1 MLHIARIAGVS
12 ITIYSVCKSN
22 VRCLLIRKGHFQVE
36 LAQRPQDET
45 VDGWKGPFKPQ
56 THPPEMKPPIG
67 PSVNW
72 KIHL

>member
-45 VDGWKGPFKPQ
+45 LAGRGFSNHKPI
-56 THPPEMKPPIG
+56 P
-67 PSVNW
+67 
-72 KIHL
+72 LR